1 MRYII
6 LALDDDKYDTERY
19 YAGEFCEKCKPTND
33 WYDDNRN
40 HWDHFLNWLNQ
51 IGYSHKEKINEI
63 W

>member
-33 WYDDNRN
+33 
-40 HWDHFLNWLNQ
+40 
-51 IGYSHKEKINEI
+51 
-63 W
+63 